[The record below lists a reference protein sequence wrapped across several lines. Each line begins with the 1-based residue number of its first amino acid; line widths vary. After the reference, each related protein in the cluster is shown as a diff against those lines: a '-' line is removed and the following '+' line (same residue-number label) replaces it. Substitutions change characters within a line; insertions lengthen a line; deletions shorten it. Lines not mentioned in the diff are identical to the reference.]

1 MSEKEQ
7 TGESAETAA
16 AIGAEEAAE
25 ELREEA
31 QGTAQGTAQEA
42 EPEDKPAE
50 DPSEAL
56 RGELAA
62 EKDRNMRLLADFDNF
77 RRRVTREKNE
87 TYQRATEAAIVEFL
101 PVLDNFDRAIAQ
113 APAAGDPF
121 ADGVR
126 MVYEQFSNVLAKAG
140 VTPIAA
146 MGEAFNP
153 DIHEA
158 IAYQPSP
165 DAPEGQVIYEAKR
178 GYRMGDRV
186 VRPASVIVS
195 SGAPKTEAAPAP
207 VGEASAEDA
216 ATSAAANEYTEPQA

>member
-7 TGESAETAA
+7 TGESAETAVA
-16 AIGAEEAAE
+16 NGAEEAAE

-31 QGTAQGTAQEA
+31 QGAAQEA

-50 DPSEAL
+50 DPAEAL

-126 MVYEQFSNVLAKAG
+126 MVYEQFSNVLTKAG

-146 MGEAFNP
+146 MGEAFDP

-178 GYRMGDRV
+178 GYCMGDRV

>member
-7 TGESAETAA
+7 TGKSAETAA
-16 AIGAEEAAE
+16 ANGAEAATE
-25 ELREEA
+25 EIREEA
-31 QGTAQGTAQEA
+31 QGIAQEA

-50 DPSEAL
+50 DPAEAL

-87 TYQRATEAAIVEFL
+87 TYQRATEAAITEFL

-195 SGAPKTEAAPAP
+195 SGAPKAEAAPVDTPAADAP
-207 VGEASAEDA
+207 AEGA
-216 ATSAAANEYTEPQA
+216 ATSDAADESTEPQA

>member
-7 TGESAETAA
+7 TGETAETAA
-16 AIGAEEAAE
+16 AAGAETAAE
-25 ELREEA
+25 TPHEDA
-31 QGTAQGTAQEA
+31 QETAQEA
-42 EPEDKPAE
+42 KPEETPAE
-50 DPSEAL
+50 DPAEAR
-56 RGELAA
+56 RGERAA
-62 EKDRNMRLLADFDNF
+62 EKDRNMRRLADFDNF

-87 TYQRATEAAIVEFL
+87 TYQRATEAAITEFL

-121 ADGVR
+121 ADGMR
-126 MVYEQFSNVLAKAG
+126 MVYEQFSNVLSKAG
-140 VTPIAA
+140 VTPIVAN
-146 MGEAFNP
+146 GEAFNP
-153 DIHEA
+153 EIHEA

-195 SGAPKTEAAPAP
+195 SGAPKTEAAPVDAP
-207 VGEASAEDA
+207 AADASTEGA
-216 ATSAAANEYTEPQA
+216 ATSDAANESTEPQA